1 MPSKRKRTNP
11 SEQKSQIIR
20 GILPFVFSLVLTVG
34 LSGGLCAIAANAMC
48 TTDLAPAL
56 LIPLTTV
63 LICIALLIAS
73 LFLSA
78 IFKGGILAGTLFAS
92 VLILL
97 LSLLSFLLYQS
108 SFTSLWATKT
118 LAFLASG
125 ALGGYLGS
133 VLRERRRKIR
143 R

>member
-1 MPSKRKRTNP
+1 
-11 SEQKSQIIR
+11 
-20 GILPFVFSLVLTVG
+20 
-34 LSGGLCAIAANAMC
+34 MC

-63 LICIALLIAS
+63 LICFALLIAS

-78 IFKGGILAGTLFAS
+78 IFKGGILAGDSLAS

-125 ALGGYLGS
+125 TLGGYLGS

>member
-73 LFLSA
+73 LSA
-78 IFKGGILAGTLFAS
+78 IFKGGILAGTLLAS